1 MDTLR
6 LPATMESLDMLRT
19 FVLQCASRCGVRL
32 HKLPDIDLVLEELL
46 TNVFHYAYPPDEAGD
61 IEVKCFMEAPARF
74 CLIIQDWG
82 RAFDPLAREIPC
94 VSADVC
100 ERPVGGL
107 GIYLV
112 RHKADGVCYQRLDD
126 RNVLKICFNLD
137 R

>member
-6 LPATMESLDMLRT
+6 LPATMESLEMLRT
-19 FVLQCASRCGVRL
+19 FVLQCASHCGVRL

-46 TNVFHYAYPPDEAGD
+46 TNVIQYAYPDEGGD
-61 IEVKCFMEAPARF
+61 IEVKCFIEAPACF
-74 CLIIQDWG
+74 CITIQDWG
-82 RAFDPLAREIPC
+82 RAFDPLARETPC
-94 VSADVC
+94 VSTDVC

-112 RHKADGVCYQRLDD
+112 RHKADAVCYQRQGD

>member
-1 MDTLR
+1 MLTLR

-19 FVLQCASRCGVRL
+19 FVLQCASHCGVRL

-46 TNVFHYAYPPDEAGD
+46 TNVIQYAYPDGGGD
-61 IEVKCFMEAPARF
+61 IEVQCFMEAPAYF

-82 RAFDPLAREIPC
+82 RAFDPLAKETPC

-112 RHKADGVCYQRLDD
+112 RNKADDVYYQRQGD
-126 RNVLKICFNLD
+126 RNVLKVCFNLE